1 MLNQFSQ
8 EYKQVMLDAENL
20 AKKMGDKEILPE
32 DLLIQISAKA
42 GGDIADLLEDF
53 GINVTVIQDV
63 FARPPFVMDTTQRKG
78 TYTGI
83 SERLKELIVI
93 SMRVA
98 SSFGKSQA
106 GIEDFLLAFFQSTN
120 EKWFPEMLDFIGI
133 DPKDFEKQLIDLNTL
148 MSRGQKDDGK
158 PEMFGP
164 MEEIMDM
171 IEETF
176 SGMKNPGSQTP
187 FEHNKPQENKESNTP
202 GLDFFGV
209 DLVKE

>member
-8 EYKQVMLDAENL
+8 EYKQIMLDAENL

-63 FARPPFVMDTTQRKG
+63 FARPPFAMDTTQRKG

-176 SGMKNPGSQTP
+176 SGMKGPSSQTP